1 MLVVQKSI
9 FIRLAVALMND
20 IFHKSCVAVFGIF
33 WNIGM
38 FDRNCET
45 YEEYQKYQVWL
56 EFHFGNKNLCTKHNF
71 AVQRVFNNFLP
82 DPLMRNFTVGCE
94 TQLEIFALYKLFPF
108 LIYFQTVFMMN
119 FFVIFDDSSELN
131 LNCTCCSRCCCHCC
145 CRCCFRNIFFKF
157 FKTFISWSWRD
168 KDIGTYNF
176 VFLKKHCNVP

>member
-1 MLVVQKSI
+1 MKNIKNNKFDLNSILATKTCVQSTILQYKGFLII
-9 FIRLAVALMND
+9 FYRI
-20 IFHKSCVAVFGIF
+20 HWCG
-33 WNIGM
+33 
-38 FDRNCET
+38 T
-45 YEEYQKYQVWL
+45 
-56 EFHFGNKNLCTKHNF
+56 
-71 AVQRVFNNFLP
+71 
-82 DPLMRNFTVGCE
+82 FTVGCD
-94 TQLEIFALYKLFPF
+94 TQLEIFALHKLFPF

-176 VFLKKHCNVP
+176 VFLQKHWNVPYILILKKKMLAETKKKNWRIQIRKYRCHLKHCGNEKYISHLQKL